1 MPSIVQ
7 MRKRTYTPLSG
18 RAGLTDVLVEDID
31 AFYAQLPPSNAGR
44 DATGGSHCATLGV
57 AKCDAREGASSDPI
71 PKSSVH
77 NLVGTSMVEKR
88 FRILDLRII
97 SRLLPNCVYDQ
108 QKFAAITIRIHRP
121 SCTVLL
127 FTSGKMVLTGCRSYI
142 QCVLAAHEV
151 VRLLRTASP
160 GYHFRLRNVKIQNI
174 VGNVDLGL
182 KDRVLD
188 LERFHADQS
197 IFSTY
202 QRNMFPGLIYR
213 PDNSPVVLLMFSSG
227 KIVITGGKSVS
238 DVGDGWQ
245 ALWPIVQRYITARPD
260 AARYSLTLSEP

>member
-1 MPSIVQ
+1 

-18 RAGLTDVLVEDID
+18 RFGQTDALVEDIE
-31 AFYAQLPPSNAGR
+31 AYYEQMQTALPQ
-44 DATGGSHCATLGV
+44 
-57 AKCDAREGASSDPI
+57 ASVQGHGI
-71 PKSSVH
+71 TTPKSSVH
-77 NLVGTSMVEKR
+77 NLVGTSMVEKA

-142 QCVLAAHEV
+142 QCVLAAHQV
-151 VRLLRTASP
+151 VRLLRKASP

-174 VGNVDLGL
+174 VGNVDLRL
-182 KDRVLD
+182 TDHVLD
-188 LERFHADQS
+188 LERFHMDQS

-238 DVGDGWQ
+238 DVADGWQ
-245 ALWPIVQRYITARPD
+245 ALWPVVQRYICAPTAEG
-260 AARYSLTLSEP
+260 RYNTPL

>member
-1 MPSIVQ
+1 

-142 QCVLAAHEV
+142 QTACARSSSPCPPDCCMARCRRAVCRSKKVLHQ
-151 VRLLRTASP
+151 P
-160 GYHFRLRNVKIQNI
+160 
-174 VGNVDLGL
+174 
-182 KDRVLD
+182 
-188 LERFHADQS
+188 QS
-197 IFSTY
+197 
-202 QRNMFPGLIYR
+202 
-213 PDNSPVVLLMFSSG
+213 
-227 KIVITGGKSVS
+227 
-238 DVGDGWQ
+238 
-245 ALWPIVQRYITARPD
+245 
-260 AARYSLTLSEP
+260 E